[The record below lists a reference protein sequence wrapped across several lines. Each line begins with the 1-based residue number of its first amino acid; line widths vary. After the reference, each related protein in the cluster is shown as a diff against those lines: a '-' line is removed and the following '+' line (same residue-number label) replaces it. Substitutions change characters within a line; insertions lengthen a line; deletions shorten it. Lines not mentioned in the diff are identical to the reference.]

1 MKSISQMAPNAQR
14 SFVVTIAIAAV
25 AVVLYM
31 FAVQPCGESLEKSKQ
46 ALDQL
51 MSKKQVID
59 RDLRES
65 AKVKVKLEKL
75 DAAMAPYQDAMLT
88 PLLESWAMRAKSKLD
103 VFAAEAGLVNIDY
116 SELPVR
122 ALPVPKPLPKQL
134 FARRPIKVSCRGS
147 YAEIVSFLMRVEKE
161 LPYVSMQSFKLD
173 AQQDPEMQRG
183 DIVFEWLVKGAS
195 TVPDQKGGT
204 R

>member
-14 SFVVTIAIAAV
+14 SFVITLAIAAV

-31 FAVQPCGESLEKSKQ
+31 FAVQPCGESLEKTKQ
-46 ALDQL
+46 TLEQL
-51 MSKKQVID
+51 RSKKQVID
-59 RDLRES
+59 RDLREA
-65 AKVKVKLEKL
+65 AKMKVRLEEL
-75 DAAMAPYQDAMLT
+75 DAAMAPYKEAMLT

-103 VFAAEAGLVNIDY
+103 ILAAEAGLLNIDY

-147 YAEIVSFLMRVEKE
+147 YAEIVSFLMRVEKD
-161 LPYVSMQSFKLD
+161 LPYVSMQSFRLD
-173 AQQDPEMQRG
+173 AQQDPETQRG
-183 DIVFEWLVKGAS
+183 DIVFEWPVMGES
-195 TVPDQKGGT
+195 TVPAPKGG
-204 R
+204 RK

>member
-14 SFVVTIAIAAV
+14 SFVITIAIAAV

-31 FAVQPCGESLEKSKQ
+31 FAVQPCDESLEKTKQ
-46 ALDQL
+46 TLEQL
-51 MSKKQVID
+51 KSRKQVID

-65 AKVKVKLEKL
+65 AKMKVKLDEL
-75 DAAMAPYQDAMLT
+75 DAAMAPYREAMLT

-103 VFAAEAGLVNIDY
+103 LFAAEAGLLNVDY

-161 LPYVSMQSFKLD
+161 LPYVSMQSFRLD
-173 AQQDPEMQRG
+173 AQQDPEAQRG
-183 DIVFEWLVKGAS
+183 DIVFEWLVMGES
-195 TVPDQKGGT
+195 TVPDPKGG
-204 R
+204 RK

>member
-14 SFVVTIAIAAV
+14 SFFVTLAIAAV

-31 FAVQPCGESLEKSKQ
+31 FAVQPCGESLERAKQ
-46 ALDQL
+46 TLEQL
-51 MSKKQVID
+51 KSKKQVID

-65 AKVKVKLEKL
+65 AKIKVRLEEL
-75 DAAMAPYQDAMLT
+75 DAAISPYQEAMLT

-103 VFAAEAGLVNIDY
+103 LFAAEAGLLNVDY

-161 LPYVSMQSFKLD
+161 LPYVSMQSFRLD
-173 AQQDPEMQRG
+173 AQQDPEMQRS
-183 DIVFEWLVKGAS
+183 DIVFEWLVKGES
-195 TVPDQKGGT
+195 TVPDPKGGWK
-204 R
+204 

>member
-14 SFVVTIAIAAV
+14 SFVVTLAIAAV

-31 FAVQPCGESLEKSKQ
+31 FAVQPCSESLERSKQ
-46 ALDQL
+46 TLDQL

-65 AKVKVKLEKL
+65 AKVRVKLETL
-75 DAAMAPYQDAMLT
+75 ESAIAPYQDAMLT

-103 VFAAEAGLVNIDY
+103 LFAAEAGLVNIDY
-116 SELPVR
+116 AELPVR

-161 LPYVSMQSFKLD
+161 LPYVAMQSFKLD
-173 AQQDPEMQRG
+173 AQHDPEMQRG
-183 DIVFEWLVKGAS
+183 DIVFEWLVKGES
-195 TVPDQKGGT
+195 TVPDPKGGAK
-204 R
+204 